1 MDESLI
7 LALSIAEAVEADAA
21 ILEQYRR
28 DDQIARDV
36 MLAQALNEDRQATI
50 EPLNYQPLLDE
61 ETLSALR
68 LLNIAPPGE
77 SESGDERNEEAQD
90 PVPEIVEDGQV
101 TQHTEGTGET
111 QDVHEAEHTPE
122 SAEDTDDTPD
132 SETNRQQ
139 PEEVITS
146 QEATVEQEQVVAQV
160 EDVGQQ
166 ALQDGEESQ
175 EPSDLVAP
183 AEPNSTA
190 SIVNTNSSTPP
201 PAPETKQCI
210 VCGDDHP
217 ATATLETLCSH
228 NWCQGCLVDY
238 VERAMGDESLFPPKC
253 CNQAIP
259 VESSALISEVVL
271 ERFQVKTIEFETVDR
286 TYCNDTACS
295 TFISPQS
302 IEAGA
307 GIARCSRCE
316 KQTCTSC
323 KKEWHEGV
331 CPQDEETQVILRLGE
346 QEGWRRCGECKHLIQ
361 RNTGCY
367 HITCRCTHQFCY
379 LCGAEWKTCSCPR
392 MNEVGL
398 LGRPAQI
405 AAGNG
410 QGAAAQRPRVP
421 ALVSARFLAGT
432 IIASVRHLVGA
443 KAGFESIEFTMASDV
458 TSLFNYSYPDPHQ
471 NYWLK

>member
-28 DDQIARDV
+28 DDQIARDI
-36 MLAQALNEDRQATI
+36 MLAQALSEDRQATI

-61 ETLSALR
+61 ETLSAFR
-68 LLNIAPPGE
+68 LLNIAPSGE
-77 SESGDERNEEAQD
+77 RESGDESNEEAQD
-90 PVPEIVEDGQV
+90 PVPETVEDGQV
-101 TQHTEGTGET
+101 TQHTEGTDET
-111 QDVHEAEHTPE
+111 QDAHEAEHTPE
-122 SAEDTDDTPD
+122 NTEYTDDTSD
-132 SETNRQQ
+132 AELTRQQ
-139 PEEVITS
+139 PEEVTNS

-160 EDVGQQ
+160 EDVDRQASPNQDGAVDRVQDVDQQ
-166 ALQDGEESQ
+166 ALHDGEESQ
-175 EPSDLVAP
+175 EPSDLVAA
-183 AEPNSTA
+183 AEPESTA
-190 SIVNTNSSTPP
+190 SIVDTNSSTPP

-217 ATATLETLCSH
+217 PTATLETLCSH

-259 VESSALISEVVL
+259 IESSAFISEELL

-323 KKEWHEGV
+323 KKQWHEGV
-331 CPQDEETQVILRLGE
+331 CPEDEETQVILRLGE
-346 QEGWRRCGECKHLIQ
+346 REGWRRCGECKHLIQ

-367 HITCRCTHQFCY
+367 HISKSFHSRY
-379 LCGAEWKTCSCPR
+379 LTTT
-392 MNEVGL
+392 L
-398 LGRPAQI
+398 
-405 AAGNG
+405 
-410 QGAAAQRPRVP
+410 
-421 ALVSARFLAGT
+421 
-432 IIASVRHLVGA
+432 
-443 KAGFESIEFTMASDV
+443 
-458 TSLFNYSYPDPHQ
+458 
-471 NYWLK
+471 